1 MRYRRLIAPVVVVP
15 KQEEGRPYWQG
26 QILTEGSVVAV
37 MKKNLPS
44 AVTGKPNEITIRWK
58 DAAGR
63 ESLGWIAKDS
73 PMDNQVPKKTLSR
86 GAGDIRVTGWDTVRY
101 RTSVHPGWD
110 IKKWVC
116 TFAEQNIPLL
126 HAVIRE
132 LGGKVPK
139 SDDPF
144 EAIKRVVKLT
154 TGEDITM
161 AQAEKTREKSKST
174 KKSSKKEARSAKKS
188 TSTRKTG
195 SKKTRGS
202 KNANGAGRT
211 SAFAGMRIVRLQKE
225 NPRREGS
232 EGYNSWNVIKKG
244 MTYEDFIKAGGSA
257 GSLRKEVANG
267 RIKMKKVS

>member
-1 MRYRRLIAPVVVVP
+1 MKYRRLTAPVIVVP
-15 KQEEGRPYWQG
+15 KQEEGRPFWQG
-26 QILTEGSVVAV
+26 QALTQGSVIAV
-37 MKKNLPS
+37 MNKNQPS
-44 AVTGKPNEITIRWK
+44 SVTGKPNEITVRWK

-63 ESLGWIAKDS
+63 ESLGWIAKNS
-73 PMDNQVPKKTLSR
+73 PMDNQVPKKSLSR
-86 GAGDIRVTGWDTVRY
+86 GAGDVRVTGWDTVRY
-101 RTSVHPGWD
+101 RLSCHPGWD

-116 TFAEQNIPLL
+116 TFADQNIPLL

-161 AQAEKTREKSKST
+161 AQAEKTREKSKT
-174 KKSSKKEARSAKKS
+174 SSKKSRKDRTTKASAKKS
-188 TSTRKTG
+188 GGRKSRG
-195 SKKTRGS
+195 SKKAA
-202 KNANGAGRT
+202 ANGAGRT
-211 SAFAGMRIVRLQKE
+211 SQFAGLRIVRLQKE

-232 EGYNSWNVIKKG
+232 EGWKSWNVIKKG
-244 MTYEDFIKAGGSA
+244 MTYEEFIKAGGSA

>member
-1 MRYRRLIAPVVVVP
+1 MRYRRLLAPAIVVP

-26 QILTEGSVVAV
+26 QTLMEGSVVAV

-44 AVTGKPNEITIRWK
+44 AVTGKPNEITVRWK
-58 DAAGR
+58 DTAGR
-63 ESLGWIAKDS
+63 ESLGWIAKDT
-73 PMDNQVPKKTLSR
+73 PMDNKVPKKALSR
-86 GAGDIRVTGWDTVRY
+86 GVGDIRVTGWDTVRY

-161 AQAEKTREKSKST
+161 AQAEKTKS
-174 KKSSKKEARSAKKS
+174 KSSKKSSTKESGARTSKKSAK
-188 TSTRKTG
+188 TGGRKGRG
-195 SKKTRGS
+195 SKKSAATS
-202 KNANGAGRT
+202 AGRT
-211 SAFAGMRIVRLQKE
+211 SQFAGMRIVRLQKE

-244 MTYEDFIKAGGSA
+244 MTYEEFIKAGGSA